1 VLTAM
6 ETFIVGHELGHFILH
21 ESHPDSNGIPPGK
34 SPLEVELI
42 CDSLGLSICA
52 TAGEAEGNFS
62 SKHFI
67 GALLFFCA
75 LRLCED
81 AQEILIGAERPVSE
95 THPSTRDRIRHLLEF
110 AQMADPNGE
119 LPRYLEESLDYAL
132 IIGIHIKSI
141 LKNVKDNMTA

>member
-1 VLTAM
+1 
-6 ETFIVGHELGHFILH
+6 
-21 ESHPDSNGIPPGK
+21 
-34 SPLEVELI
+34 
-42 CDSLGLSICA
+42 
-52 TAGEAEGNFS
+52 
-62 SKHFI
+62 
-67 GALLFFCA
+67 
-75 LRLCED
+75 
-81 AQEILIGAERPVSE
+81 VSE